1 MKTIEDL
8 RESLFDTLDKVKN
21 SEINNDT
28 ATIICDISKVI
39 IDSARAEIEL
49 VRTIGAIQGSGFIKI
64 ENNK

>member
-21 SEINNDT
+21 SEMNTET
-28 ATIICDISKVI
+28 ASVICEIAKVV

-49 VRTIGAIQGSGFIKI
+49 VRTVGAISGSGFIKI
-64 ENNK
+64 ENTK